1 MCKILYIAIVL
12 AVYECSGR
20 QRIVMENT
28 YLIVDGVCVIPE
40 GTTRLTGAYDLRD
53 VFSAKS
59 VRIPKTVTEIEDGA
73 FAYCSNLE
81 EIVVEDGNPCYDSR
95 GGCNAIIETSTN
107 RLVVGAVTTV
117 IPDTVTIIGDRAF
130 AERDL
135 TEIVIPDSVEVIED
149 QAFTFC
155 SNLHSVVLSKSLKS
169 IGFRAFEQCDIT
181 CLEIPASVESMTID
195 SFDRGH
201 LEYIR
206 VDPANPRFDSRD
218 DCNAII
224 ITEAN
229 ALVCG
234 SKNTVIPQTVEAI
247 WDRAFEYTK
256 IEEISIPASV
266 IDICHDAFSC
276 CLLLKKVS
284 IDEGDYLCIHNR
296 AFVNCV
302 DLKEINLPESLDMI
316 FSSAFKQCYSLQSLH
331 IPAYAE
337 TIEPYIIEGC
347 SNLNELTVAQ
357 GNRIYDS
364 REGCNAIIETATDKL
379 VAGCIKTVIPESV
392 KVIGEGAFTDLSTL
406 TELIIPA
413 SVTAIED
420 YAFSHCSHL
429 KTVVIKGPVKHLNE
443 SAFAGCVALEKLSLP
458 VGVKKIS
465 ASFEDC
471 KLKEIS
477 VPKGK
482 TGYYM
487 RRLPEHL
494 HRLIV
499 ERK

>member
-1 MCKILYIAIVL
+1 MV
-12 AVYECSGR
+12 
-20 QRIVMENT
+20 NT
-28 YLIVDGVCVIPE
+28 YSIVDGVCVIPE
-40 GTTRLTGAYDLRD
+40 GTTILTGANDLID

-59 VRIPKTVTEIEDGA
+59 VRIPKTVTEIADGA
-73 FAYCSNLE
+73 FAYCSQLE
-81 EIVVEDGNPCYDSR
+81 EIVVEEGNPCYDSR

-107 RLVVGAVTTV
+107 RLIVGAVTTV
-117 IPDTVTIIGDRAF
+117 IPDTVTIIGNSAF

-135 TEIVIPDSVEVIED
+135 KEIVIPDSVEVIED
-149 QAFTFC
+149 LAFTFC
-155 SNLHSVVLSKSLKS
+155 SNLRSVVFSKSLKS
-169 IGFRAFEQCDIT
+169 IGSRAFEQCDIT
-181 CLEIPASVESMTID
+181 CLEIPASIESMAID

-229 ALVCG
+229 TLVCG

-247 WDRAFEYTK
+247 WSRAFEYTN

-266 IDICHDAFSC
+266 TDICHDAFSS

-284 IDEGDYLCIHNR
+284 IEEGDYLCVHNR

-302 DLKEINLPESLDMI
+302 DLKEIKLPESLDMI
-316 FSSAFKQCYSLQSLH
+316 FSGAFCGCNRLQSLH
-331 IPAYAE
+331 IPAYTE

-347 SNLNELTVAQ
+347 SNLKELTVAQ

-364 REGCNAIIETATDKL
+364 REGCNAILETATDKL
-379 VAGCIKTVIPESV
+379 IAGCVNTVIPETV
-392 KVIGEGAFTDLSTL
+392 KIIGEGAFKGLGTL

-413 SVTAIED
+413 SVIVIED
-420 YAFSHCSHL
+420 YAFSDNSHL
-429 KTVVIKGPVKHLNE
+429 KTVVIKGPVKHLKE
-443 SAFAGCVALEKLSLP
+443 SAFAGCIALEKLSLP
-458 VGVKKIS
+458 VGVKMIS

>member
-1 MCKILYIAIVL
+1 MV
-12 AVYECSGR
+12 
-20 QRIVMENT
+20 NT
-28 YLIVDGVCVIPE
+28 YSIADGVCVIPE
-40 GTTRLTGAYDLRD
+40 GTTILTGANDLID

-59 VRIPKTVTEIEDGA
+59 VRIPKTVTEIADGA
-73 FAYCSNLE
+73 FAYCSQLE
-81 EIVVEDGNPCYDSR
+81 EIVVEEGNPCYDSR

-107 RLVVGAVTTV
+107 RLIVGAVTTV
-117 IPDTVTIIGDRAF
+117 IPDTVTIIGNSAF

-135 TEIVIPDSVEVIED
+135 KEIVIPDSVEIIED
-149 QAFTFC
+149 LAFTFC
-155 SNLHSVVLSKSLKS
+155 SNLRSVVFSKSLKS
-169 IGFRAFEQCDIT
+169 IGSRAFEQCDIT
-181 CLEIPASVESMTID
+181 CLEIPASIESMAID

-201 LEYIR
+201 LEYIK
-206 VDPANPRFDSRD
+206 VDPANPIFDSRD
-218 DCNAII
+218 DSNAII

-247 WDRAFEYTK
+247 WSRAFEYTN

-284 IDEGDYLCIHNR
+284 IEEGDYLCVHNR

-302 DLKEINLPESLDMI
+302 DLKEIKLPESLDMI
-316 FSSAFKQCYSLQSLH
+316 FSGAFCGCNRLQSLQ
-331 IPAYAE
+331 IPAYTE

-347 SNLNELTVAQ
+347 SNLKELTVAQ

-379 VAGCIKTVIPESV
+379 IAGCVKTAIPESV
-392 KVIGEGAFTDLSTL
+392 KVIGEGAFKGLGTL

-413 SVTAIED
+413 SVTVIED
-420 YAFSHCSHL
+420 YAFSDNSHL

-487 RRLPEHL
+487 RRLSEHL

>member
-1 MCKILYIAIVL
+1 MV
-12 AVYECSGR
+12 
-20 QRIVMENT
+20 NT
-28 YLIVDGVCVIPE
+28 YSIVDGVCVIPE
-40 GTTRLTGAYDLRD
+40 GTTILTGANDLID

-59 VRIPKTVTEIEDGA
+59 VRIPKNVTEIADGA
-73 FAYCSNLE
+73 FAYCSQLE
-81 EIVVEDGNPCYDSR
+81 EIVVEEGNPCYDSR
-95 GGCNAIIETSTN
+95 GGCNAIIETSKN
-107 RLVVGAVTTV
+107 RLIVGAVTTV
-117 IPDTVTIIGDRAF
+117 IPDTVTIIGNSAF

-135 TEIVIPDSVEVIED
+135 KEIVIPDSVEIIED
-149 QAFTFC
+149 LAFTFC
-155 SNLHSVVLSKSLKS
+155 SNLRSVVFSKSLKS
-169 IGFRAFEQCDIT
+169 IGSRAFEQCDIT
-181 CLEIPASVESMTID
+181 CLEIPAAIESMAID

-229 ALVCG
+229 TLVCG

-247 WDRAFEYTK
+247 WSRAFEYTN

-266 IDICHDAFSC
+266 TDICHDAFSS

-284 IDEGDYLCIHNR
+284 IEEGDYLCVHNR

-302 DLKEINLPESLDMI
+302 DLKEIKLPESLDMI
-316 FSSAFKQCYSLQSLH
+316 FSGAFCGCNRLQSLH
-331 IPAYAE
+331 IPAYTE

-347 SNLNELTVAQ
+347 SNLKELTVAQ

-379 VAGCIKTVIPESV
+379 IAGCVNTVIPESV
-392 KVIGEGAFTDLSTL
+392 KIIGEGAFKGLGTL

-413 SVTAIED
+413 SVTVIED
-420 YAFSHCSHL
+420 YAFSDNSHL
-429 KTVVIKGPVKHLNE
+429 KTVVINGLVKHLKE
-443 SAFAGCVALEKLSLP
+443 SAFAGCIALEKLSLP

-471 KLKEIS
+471 KLKEVS